1 MVNIKQSI
9 NFQTQQIGLLV
20 CVIITTLT
28 IFSFVAINAAS
39 VAEGY
44 PTDNNL
50 IEGTLVTISNDV
62 PPKVELAN
70 LGNSQYLIGVVEDD
84 GQSLLTLNKDGAD
97 ILVAT
102 SGEVF
107 VFVSDLSGEIE
118 PGDFI
123 GTSWVNGVGMKAQR
137 VTEQKL
143 LGVALEPFDEEYE
156 GAVIAEDIQTPN
168 GQKTARIGKIAV
180 RLFEREVGP
189 DSENSA
195 SALERLAFR
204 LAGREVPFIRILA
217 AVGLFSI
224 SAIISGVFLANAI
237 RSSLIS
243 IGRNPLAHSSIFASL
258 TQVSGVSIGL
268 VLIGAALAYMVLIL

>member
-1 MVNIKQSI
+1 MANIKPEIIFLIKQ
-9 NFQTQQIGLLV
+9 GLLLV
-20 CVIITTLT
+20 CVFMTTVTL
-28 IFSFVAINAAS
+28 FVGGWAKAAS

-44 PTDNNL
+44 PTDTNL

-70 LGNSQYLIGVVEDD
+70 LSNSQYLIGVVEKD

-107 VFVSDLSGEIE
+107 VFVSDLAGDIE

-123 GTSWVNGVGMKAQR
+123 GTSWVSGVGMKAQR

-143 LGVALEPFDEEYE
+143 LGVALEPFNEAYE
-156 GAVIAEDIQTPN
+156 NAVVVEDLNTPN
-168 GQKTARIGKIAV
+168 GEKTARIGKIAV

-189 DSENSA
+189 DSEGSV

-204 LAGREVPFIRILA
+204 LAGREVPFVRILA

-224 SAIISGVFLANAI
+224 SAIISGVFLTNAI

-268 VLIGAALAYMVLIL
+268 VLIGTAIAYMVLIL

>member
-1 MVNIKQSI
+1 MFVPIPIK
-9 NFQTQQIGLLV
+9 
-20 CVIITTLT
+20 
-28 IFSFVAINAAS
+28 AAS

-70 LGNSQYLIGVVEDD
+70 LGNSQYLIGVVEGD
-84 GQSLLTLNKDGAD
+84 GQSLLTLNKDGAN

-107 VFVSDLSGEIE
+107 VFVSDLSGEIR

-123 GTSWVNGVGMKAQR
+123 GTSWISGVGMKAQR

-143 LGVALEPFDEEYE
+143 LGVALEPFGEDYHD
-156 GAVIAEDIQTPN
+156 AVAVEDIDTPS
-168 GQKTARIGKIAV
+168 GERSARIGKIAV

-189 DSENSA
+189 ESESGV

-204 LAGREVPFIRILA
+204 LAGREVPFVRIVA

-224 SAIISGVFLANAI
+224 SAIIAGVFLANAI

-268 VLIGAALAYMVLIL
+268 VLIGAAIAYMVLIL